1 MKEKTISQ
9 ANFELKSLD
18 MGEKTISL
26 ENFEI

>member
-9 ANFELKSLD
+9 ANFEWKSLD
-18 MGEKTISL
+18 MGEKTISP